1 MQPTSNN
8 IWYNAHKTTAIVEK
22 MCIFAPR
29 GGSFEIWREQMDVT
43 VVVTVCTTGIVLCLV
58 YIVVLVAKS
67 LKSKFTKLGKE
78 EFEIDEDVLT
88 VSVKGK

>member
-1 MQPTSNN
+1 MQTKQLPTL
-8 IWYNAHKTTAIVEK
+8 EK
-22 MCIFAPR
+22 MRIFAPR

-58 YIVVLVAKS
+58 YIAVLVAKS

>member
-1 MQPTSNN
+1 
-8 IWYNAHKTTAIVEK
+8 
-22 MCIFAPR
+22 
-29 GGSFEIWREQMDVT
+29 MDVT

-58 YIVVLVAKS
+58 YIVVFVAKS